1 MALQGKRS
9 REATR
14 NAAPQQPGSAVCAGR
29 ARGPLGSA
37 VRGEGSARR
46 CFRKPCQCEP
56 RSCPIQG
63 SPGERGPAGA
73 AGPIGIPGRPGPQG
87 PPGPAGE
94 KGAPV
99 SATSTPGAARPRLAP
114 PGPVSVPSLP
124 VCVFLG
130 VCGTGKGPSWRSPSR
145 GVCVFQASSLRSK
158 RTGPQSWSASLS
170 ESPHLEGCP
179 GMSRLRL
186 RVSRLALGLGLRP
199 GSECPV
205 QTGHG
210 CLPCARPSLL
220 PQAHG
225 GG

>member
-1 MALQGKRS
+1 MLQGTVSVRTPFLSHPGVSRGERPSRCRWAHRNS
-9 REATR
+9 RETW
-14 NAAPQQPGSAVCAGR
+14 APGTSRASWRERSSCEYHLD
-29 ARGPLGSA
+29 ARG
-37 VRGEGSARR
+37 
-46 CFRKPCQCEP
+46 
-56 RSCPIQG
+56 
-63 SPGERGPAGA
+63 
-73 AGPIGIPGRPGPQG
+73 RP
-87 PPGPAGE
+87 
-94 KGAPV
+94 
-99 SATSTPGAARPRLAP
+99 AP

-124 VCVFLG
+124 VCVSLG